1 MKEFVKQRG
10 ISTALILR
18 SLGLAIY
25 AMIVDLICWVLQ
37 ILGYGLLFINYG
49 IRKIYS
55 ISIGQQCVYN
65 NDLEKWKDMD
75 ADFIERRKIQK
86 YNLSFE
92 QKHKHSD

>member
-25 AMIVDLICWVLQ
+25 ATIVDLICWVLQ

-49 IRKIYS
+49 IRKLYS
-55 ISIGQQCVYN
+55 ISIGQQWVYN

>member
-25 AMIVDLICWVLQ
+25 ATIVDLICWVLQ

-49 IRKIYS
+49 IRKLYS
-55 ISIGQQCVYN
+55 ISIGQQWAYN
-65 NDLEKWKDMD
+65 SDLEKWKDMD

-92 QKHKHSD
+92 PKHKHSD

>member
-25 AMIVDLICWVLQ
+25 ATIVDLICWVLQ

-49 IRKIYS
+49 IRKLYS
-55 ISIGQQCVYN
+55 ISIGQQWVYN

-75 ADFIERRKIQK
+75 VDFIERRKIK
-86 YNLSFE
+86 
-92 QKHKHSD
+92 KHDIPTEEKLKHLN

>member
-18 SLGLAIY
+18 NLGLAIY
-25 AMIVDLICWVLQ
+25 ATIVDLICWVLQ

-49 IRKIYS
+49 IRKLYS
-55 ISIGQQCVYN
+55 ISIGQQWVYN

-92 QKHKHSD
+92 EKHKHSN

>member
-25 AMIVDLICWVLQ
+25 ATIVDLICWVLQ

-55 ISIGQQCVYN
+55 ISIGQQWVYN

-92 QKHKHSD
+92 SKHKHSD

>member
-25 AMIVDLICWVLQ
+25 ATVVDLICWVLQ

-49 IRKIYS
+49 IRKLYS
-55 ISIGQQCVYN
+55 ISIGQQWVYN

-75 ADFIERRKIQK
+75 VDFIERRKIK
-86 YNLSFE
+86 
-92 QKHKHSD
+92 KHDIPTEEKLKHLN

>member
-25 AMIVDLICWVLQ
+25 ATIVDLICWVLQ

-49 IRKIYS
+49 IRKLYS
-55 ISIGQQCVYN
+55 ISIGQQWVYN

-75 ADFIERRKIQK
+75 ADFIERRKIK
-86 YNLSFE
+86 
-92 QKHKHSD
+92 KHDIPTEEKLKHLN

>member
-25 AMIVDLICWVLQ
+25 ATVVDLICWVLQ

-49 IRKIYS
+49 IRKLYS
-55 ISIGQQCVYN
+55 ISIGQQWVYN

-75 ADFIERRKIQK
+75 VDFIERRKIK
-86 YNLSFE
+86 
-92 QKHKHSD
+92 KHDTPTEEKLKHLN